1 MKEKNIR
8 ELLIDWY
15 KSGEF
20 LLQIGTQYH
29 HDKNEQKVFIDE
41 IVSLQNEQIIDLI
54 KEFKKLKSSDQS
66 RDFFLCRR
74 IFEES
79 LPYIKAPI
87 NDVME
92 CVKHLTLEAGTDMMA
107 GSLISPFIKYIKEN
121 KYADDV
127 LSIGLDNVDEAFD
140 FIMPG
145 LVAGAEIDLSNYLQ
159 KAIELTTNSNFIVKK
174 RAIKALGR
182 INYHDNK
189 QFKQKV
195 FDAIETIVY
204 SIDNIDLHNEAV
216 QSSVLLNIF
225 DLEDISCVQKLFE
238 YILRSKDDLI
248 LHTLSDRL
256 FYYPDYIPDEIAKIC
271 LSALKKVN
279 PKHQGTINNI
289 DLILQNILAKKDIDT
304 VIDFLES
311 YLVNNQREMVS
322 IKSFQSILHN
332 ILEDKELRNKLTT
345 RWFLSKKI
353 ILCRGVLD
361 LVYETMDSKVTLSID
376 ISEARQESN
385 VKIYSFLA
393 KKACGWLFLHPVSAV
408 SFIIS
413 LIDYANEDEVNEI
426 KDILFNPLLMSY
438 SGEAREYLN
447 SIINESSDA
456 VKKVIMALNSQL
468 DEYHQNLQSAND
480 IAELHPSQS
489 QKESYYRYNTKLMD
503 SAQKNVPKG
512 IFQQLFKTSVLLYGN
527 RSIHYVYHGLN
538 GEKSRQEVPL
548 QRISHSIELP
558 SLETLDPHGLDKQ
571 LRNFKIEGCRL

>member
-1 MKEKNIR
+1 MVNSNLRQQIT
-8 ELLIDWY
+8 DWY

-20 LLQIGTQYH
+20 LLQIGSQYH

-41 IVSLQNEQIIDLI
+41 IVALHNEHIIDVVE
-54 KEFKKLKSSDQS
+54 EFIGLKSSDQA
-66 RDFFLCRR
+66 RDFFSCRR

-79 LPYIKAPI
+79 LPYIRAPI
-87 NDVME
+87 AEVMD

-159 KAIELTTNSNFIVKK
+159 KAIELTTSSNFIVKK
-174 RAIKALGR
+174 RAIKSLGR
-182 INYHDNK
+182 IKYHDNK
-189 QFKQKV
+189 QFKQKA
-195 FDAIETIVY
+195 FDAIENIVY
-204 SIDNIDLHNEAV
+204 SIDNVDLHNEAI
-216 QSSVLLNIF
+216 QSIVSLNIF
-225 DLEDISCVQKLFE
+225 DLKDISCVQRLFE

-271 LSALKKVN
+271 LSALKEVN

-289 DLILQNILAKKDIDT
+289 DFVLQKLLAKKDIDT
-304 VIDFLES
+304 VIDFLEN

-322 IKSFQSILHN
+322 IKSFQSILHE
-332 ILEDKELRNKLTT
+332 ILEDQELRNKLTT
-345 RWFLSKKI
+345 RWFSSKKI

-361 LVYETMDSKVTLSID
+361 LVYETMGSKVTLAID
-376 ISEARQESN
+376 ISEAKEEPN
-385 VKIYSFLA
+385 VKTYSFLA
-393 KKACGWLFLHPVSAV
+393 RKACGWLFVHPVSAV

-489 QKESYYRYNTKLMD
+489 QKESYYRYNAKLM
-503 SAQKNVPKG
+503 S
-512 IFQQLFKTSVLLYGN
+512 SV
-527 RSIHYVYHGLN
+527 
-538 GEKSRQEVPL
+538 
-548 QRISHSIELP
+548 
-558 SLETLDPHGLDKQ
+558 
-571 LRNFKIEGCRL
+571 

>member
-8 ELLIDWY
+8 KLLIDWY
-15 KSGEF
+15 ESGEF
-20 LLQIGTQYH
+20 LLQIGTQYPNKK
-29 HDKNEQKVFIDE
+29 DEQKVFIDE
-41 IVSLQNEQIIDLI
+41 IVSLQNEQTIDLV
-54 KEFKKLKSSDQS
+54 KEFRKLKHSDQA

-87 NDVME
+87 AEVMD

-121 KYADDV
+121 NYADTI
-127 LSIGLDNVDEAFD
+127 LSIGLENVDEAFD

-145 LVAGAEIDLSNYLQ
+145 LVAGTEIDLSNYLQ
-159 KAIELTTNSNFIVKK
+159 KAIELTTSSNSTVKK
-174 RAIKALGR
+174 RAIKSLGR

-195 FDAIETIVY
+195 FDTIENIVY
-204 SIDNIDLHNEAV
+204 SVDDVDLHNEAI
-216 QSSVLLNIF
+216 QSIVSLNIF
-225 DLEDISCVQKLFE
+225 DLEDISYVQRLFE
-238 YILRSKDDLI
+238 YILRSKDDLT
-248 LHTLSDRL
+248 LHTLSNIL
-256 FYYPDYIPDEIAKIC
+256 FYYDDTMPDEIAKIC
-271 LSALKKVN
+271 LSALKEVN
-279 PKHQGTINNI
+279 PKNHGTRNNI
-289 DLILQNILAKKDIDT
+289 DFILQKLFAKNDVDT
-304 VIDFLES
+304 VIDFVES
-311 YLVNNQREMVS
+311 YLINNKSESVS
-322 IKSFQSILHN
+322 LKSFRNTLHE
-332 ILEDKELRNKLTT
+332 ILEDKELRNKLIT

-361 LVYETMDSKVTLSID
+361 LVYEKMGSKVTLAID
-376 ISEARQESN
+376 VSETKQETN

-393 KKACGWLFLHPVSAV
+393 RKACGWLFLHPVSAV
-408 SFIIS
+408 SFIVS

-426 KDILFNPLLMSY
+426 KDILFNPLFMSY
-438 SGEAREYLN
+438 FGEAREYLN

-456 VKKVIMALNSQL
+456 VKKVIIALNSQL
-468 DEYHQNLQSAND
+468 DEYHQNLQNAND

-489 QKESYYRYNTKLMD
+489 QKESYYRYNAKLMA

-512 IFQQLFKTSVLLYGN
+512 ISQQLFKTSVLLYGN

-558 SLETLDPHGLDKQ
+558 SLETLDPHGLDRQ
-571 LRNFKIEGCRL
+571 LRNFKIEGCRS

>member
-1 MKEKNIR
+1 MLNENLKQQ
-8 ELLIDWY
+8 LIDWY

-41 IVSLQNEQIIDLI
+41 IVSLQNEQTIDLV
-54 KEFKKLKSSDQS
+54 KEFRKLKHSDQA

-87 NDVME
+87 NDVMD

-121 KYADDV
+121 NYADTI
-127 LSIGLDNVDEAFD
+127 LSIGLENVDEAFD

-145 LVAGAEIDLSNYLQ
+145 LVAGTEIDLSNYLQ
-159 KAIELTTNSNFIVKK
+159 KAIELTTSSNSTVKK
-174 RAIKALGR
+174 RAIRSLGR

-189 QFKQKV
+189 QFKQKA
-195 FDAIETIVY
+195 FDTIENIVY
-204 SIDNIDLHNEAV
+204 SVDDVDLHNEAI
-216 QSSVLLNIF
+216 QSITSLNIF
-225 DLEDISCVQKLFE
+225 DLEDISSVERLFE
-238 YILRSKDDLI
+238 YILRSKNDLTLHI
-248 LHTLSDRL
+248 LSNIL
-256 FYYPDYIPDEIAKIC
+256 FYHDDTIPDKIAQIC
-271 LSALKKVN
+271 LSALKEVN

-289 DLILQNILAKKDIDT
+289 DFVLQNILAKKDIDT

-322 IKSFQSILHN
+322 IKSFQSILHE
-332 ILEDKELRNKLTT
+332 ILGDKELRNKLIT

-361 LVYETMDSKVTLSID
+361 LFHETMGSKITLAID
-376 ISEARQESN
+376 ISEAKEETD

-393 KKACGWLFLHPVSAV
+393 RKACGWLFVHPVSAV

-413 LIDYANEDEVNEI
+413 LIDYASEDEINEI

-438 SGEAREYLN
+438 SGEAREHLN

-456 VKKVIMALNSQL
+456 IKKVIMALNSQL

-489 QKESYYRYNTKLMD
+489 QKESYYRYNAKLMA

-548 QRISHSIELP
+548 QRINHSIELP
-558 SLETLDPHGLDKQ
+558 SLETLDPHGLDRQ
-571 LRNFKIEGCRL
+571 LRNFKIEGCRS

>member
-8 ELLIDWY
+8 KLLIDWY
-15 KSGEF
+15 ESGEF
-20 LLQIGTQYH
+20 LLQIGTQYPNKK
-29 HDKNEQKVFIDE
+29 DEQKVFIDE
-41 IVSLQNEQIIDLI
+41 IVSLQNEQTIDLV
-54 KEFKKLKSSDQS
+54 KEFRKLKHSDQA

-87 NDVME
+87 AEVMD

-121 KYADDV
+121 NYADTI
-127 LSIGLDNVDEAFD
+127 LSIGLENVDEAFD

-145 LVAGAEIDLSNYLQ
+145 LVAGTEIDLSNYLQ
-159 KAIELTTNSNFIVKK
+159 KAIELTTSSNSTVKK
-174 RAIKALGR
+174 RAIKSLGR

-195 FDAIETIVY
+195 FDTIENIVY
-204 SIDNIDLHNEAV
+204 SVDDVDLHNEAI
-216 QSSVLLNIF
+216 QSIVSLNIF
-225 DLEDISCVQKLFE
+225 DLEDISYVQRLFE
-238 YILRSKDDLI
+238 YILRSKDDLT
-248 LHTLSDRL
+248 LHTLSNIL
-256 FYYPDYIPDEIAKIC
+256 FYYDDTMPDEIAKIC
-271 LSALKKVN
+271 LSALKEVN
-279 PKHQGTINNI
+279 PKNHGTRNNI
-289 DLILQNILAKKDIDT
+289 DFILQKLFAKNDVDT

-311 YLVNNQREMVS
+311 YLINNKSESVS
-322 IKSFQSILHN
+322 LKSFRNTLHE
-332 ILEDKELRNKLTT
+332 ILEDKELRNKLIT

-361 LVYETMDSKVTLSID
+361 LVYEKMGSKVTLAID
-376 ISEARQESN
+376 VSETKQETN

-393 KKACGWLFLHPVSAV
+393 RKACGWLFLHPVSAV
-408 SFIIS
+408 SFIVS

-426 KDILFNPLLMSY
+426 KDILFNPLFMSY
-438 SGEAREYLN
+438 FGEAREYLN

-456 VKKVIMALNSQL
+456 VKKVIIALNSQL
-468 DEYHQNLQSAND
+468 DEYHQNLQNAND

-489 QKESYYRYNTKLMD
+489 QKESYYRYNAKLMA

-512 IFQQLFKTSVLLYGN
+512 ISQQLFKTSVLLYGN

-558 SLETLDPHGLDKQ
+558 SLETLDPHGLDRQ
-571 LRNFKIEGCRL
+571 LRNFKIEGCRS